1 MPEQTMP
8 EETTQLTINGEASSV
23 PDGCSVHALIKRL
36 GLAGKRCAVEL
47 NRNIISSE
55 DWERT
60 RLAAGD
66 QVEIV
71 NFVGGG

>member
-1 MPEQTMP
+1 MP

-23 PDGCSVHALIKRL
+23 PDGCSVDALIKRL

-47 NRNIISSE
+47 NQNIISSE